1 MILPTVQQAE
11 IEELFGDDMDQVE
24 MPSGCV
30 YIRTTTN
37 YKWVQI
43 NFFFWLFYKNV
54 LNFLNI
60 KVFKVYPT

>member
-37 YKWVQI
+37 YK
-43 NFFFWLFYKNV
+43 
-54 LNFLNI
+54 
-60 KVFKVYPT
+60 